1 MTFEKK
7 YVDPTEDQDAAQ
19 VEAYYRAVKPGD
31 GAVVRCTQGNLLRF
45 VVDKI
50 AEGSP
55 KRGRVYLEHGEDHGG
70 KAYYAK
76 NGKSCFQPK
85 GQSHLVV
92 PTEVVMAWIEERKT
106 EARLNH
112 GDTFGV
118 SVLRY
123 EVANVNVVPPGLRS
137 PDAKTEPRA
146 FRPKRE
152 VI

>member
-1 MTFEKK
+1 
-7 YVDPTEDQDAAQ
+7 
-19 VEAYYRAVKPGD
+19 
-31 GAVVRCTQGNLLRF
+31 

-55 KRGRVYLEHGEDHGG
+55 KRGRIYLEHGEDYGG

-92 PTEVVMAWIEERKT
+92 PTESVLTRIEDRKKEERL
-106 EARLNH
+106 RH

-137 PDAKTEPRA
+137 PGAKIEPWA
-146 FRPKRE
+146 FRRRRE
-152 VI
+152 AI